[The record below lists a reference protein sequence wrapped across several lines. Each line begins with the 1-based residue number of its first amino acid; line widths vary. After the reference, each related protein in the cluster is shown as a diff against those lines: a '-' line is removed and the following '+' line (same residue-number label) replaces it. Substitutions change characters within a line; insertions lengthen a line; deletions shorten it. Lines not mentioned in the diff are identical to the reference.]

1 MTTILENLKSGKT
14 SDHFTTRPKERR
26 DRQQQATYGQRG
38 ELINN
43 VNHTQR
49 DILGESGDN

>member
-1 MTTILENLKSGKT
+1 MTAILENLKSGKT
-14 SDHFTTRPKERR
+14 IDHFTTRPKERR
-26 DRQQQATYGQRG
+26 DRQHQATCEQRG

-49 DILGESGDN
+49 DILGEFGDN